1 MLQLS
6 RKPGET
12 IVIGDDIRVTVM
24 QIAGGA
30 VRVGIEAPRAVPV
43 YREELWLAVRAE
55 NQAAAEAAAQG
66 ELPPLPG
73 APRPPAAG

>member
-12 IVIGDDIRVTVM
+12 IVVGDDIRITVL

-30 VRVGIEAPRAVPV
+30 VRVGIEAPRSVPI
-43 YREELWLAVRAE
+43 YREEIWESVRDENAAAARAAAGAPIPPFSAVRRD
-55 NQAAAEAAAQG
+55 
-66 ELPPLPG
+66 PG
-73 APRPPAAG
+73 AG

>member
-6 RKPGET
+6 RKAGET

-24 QIAGGA
+24 QVAGGA
-30 VRVGIEAPRAVPV
+30 VRVGIEAPRSVPV

-55 NQAAAEAAAQG
+55 NQAAAEAVAGGA
-66 ELPPLPG
+66 LPPLPTPP
-73 APRPPAAG
+73 PRPGA